1 MEMNCKMKKNSL
13 LLAAMMAISLAWA
26 DELLF
31 QDNFKK
37 SSWRAINTSEY
48 AETANHSLVLKDD
61 RRYIA
66 PSRIPTCD
74 RGAKLRFSV
83 RATAKAHVRL
93 GMIFYGEKHRIE
105 MGEPNTL
112 APDEEKLLSFEFAAP
127 FRCKSVSLLLCGE
140 GTYRE
145 AKLERLLQPGY
156 ELRAFPSYQMV
167 KGTPVKI
174 VYRLFHDGQEVPG
187 EGIESDG
194 LDGWHPASG
203 ATAHA
208 WIDQV
213 ADTSAFDT
221 LAANVRLDKPVSVLY
236 LGDSLTHYDL
246 GHNHVDKVEYFLNK
260 ALPGKFTAYNYACGG
275 DDISR
280 ILDRL
285 AGKGTGRWK
294 NRYHDLWSRNY
305 DWAFVFLGHND
316 TKASSA
322 NDYRIPVIPPEK
334 QRELYLKLMAELRQ
348 HGIRRIVLISST
360 SSDFT
365 VCKANADKIGSSR
378 VHNRFGAPE
387 HLEAFNRTLQ
397 ELAKDQPDI
406 EYLDIYTE
414 MKAMP
419 DKSTL
424 LRPSDGVH
432 LSDLGHDYVARCV
445 LRFLGKEV
453 KP

>member
-1 MEMNCKMKKNSL
+1 MKRTCL
-13 LLAAMMAISLAWA
+13 FLAVVLAVSLARA

-31 QDNFKK
+31 QDNFRK

-48 AETANHSLVLKDD
+48 AETADHALTLKDD

-66 PSRIPTCD
+66 SSRITTCD
-74 RGAKLRFSV
+74 RGARLRFSV
-83 RATAKAHVRL
+83 RAAAKAPVRL

-105 MGEPNTL
+105 MGDPNTP
-112 APDEEKLLSFEFAAP
+112 APDEEKSLSFEFAAP
-127 FRCKSVSLLLCGE
+127 FRCKGVSLMICGE

-145 AKLERLLQPGY
+145 AKLERLFQPGY
-156 ELRAFPSYQMV
+156 ELRAYPPYQMV
-167 KGTPVKI
+167 SGAPAKV
-174 VYRLFHDGQEVPG
+174 VYRLFHNGQEVPG
-187 EGIESDG
+187 DGIESDG
-194 LDGWHPASG
+194 QDGWHPASG

-213 ADTSAFDT
+213 ADTAAFDS
-221 LAANVRLDKPVSVLY
+221 LAAKVHLEKPVKALY

-246 GHNHVDKVEYFLNK
+246 GHNHVDKVEYFLDK
-260 ALPGKFTAYNYACGG
+260 VMPGKFDACNYACGG

-280 ILDRL
+280 VLDRL

-294 NRYHDLWSRNY
+294 NRYHDIWSRNY

-322 NDYRIPVIPPEK
+322 NDFRIPAIPPEK
-334 QRELYLKLMAELRQ
+334 QRELYLRLFAELRQ
-348 HGIRRIVLISST
+348 RGIRRIVLISST
-360 SSDFT
+360 SSDFA
-365 VCKANADKIGSSR
+365 VCKANSDKIGSSR

-397 ELAKDQPDI
+397 ELAKDQPGI

-414 MKAMP
+414 MKDMP

-432 LSDLGHDYVARCV
+432 LSDAGHDYVALCV
-445 LRFLGKEV
+445 LRFLGKGA